1 MNIWSSGFDGMSM
14 KEKNMDDKM
23 DEKKWMMDMAW
34 FCMRFRRILGIYHL
48 CQIKDR

>member
-1 MNIWSSGFDGMSM
+1 MRM

-23 DEKKWMMDMAW
+23 DGEKKTMDMAW
-34 FCMRFRRILGIYHL
+34 FYMRFRRILGIYHP

>member
-1 MNIWSSGFDGMSM
+1 MNIWSSGFDGMRM

-23 DEKKWMMDMAW
+23 DGKKWMMDMA
-34 FCMRFRRILGIYHL
+34 FCMRFRRISGIYHS